1 VRLHDWVTTPDPLT
15 YELRDEGLLKIF
27 LASNVEA
34 DEAAVVAQMRMRHQ
48 ETYDQVRALSEVMDL
63 DPDRT
68 PSRVMAYG
76 LALHEFTTQ
85 WLERLERELA
95 ADPKE

>member
-1 VRLHDWVTTPDPLT
+1 
-15 YELRDEGLLKIF
+15 
-27 LASNVEA
+27 
-34 DEAAVVAQMRMRHQ
+34 
-48 ETYDQVRALSEVMDL
+48 MDL

-95 ADPKE
+95 ADAKE